1 MLFVVQSYFV
11 LTQRFQKETGLGG
24 RILQLR
30 QQEGRN
36 RNCKDKEGLSRFHS
50 YGKIVDDP
58 QNNDDTYWAGPAK
71 EMK

>member
-1 MLFVVQSYFV
+1 MLYVVQSYFL
-11 LTQRFQKETGLGG
+11 LTQRFQKETGFGG
-24 RILQLR
+24 RFLQLS

-58 QNNDDTYWAGPAK
+58 QNNDYAY
-71 EMK
+71 